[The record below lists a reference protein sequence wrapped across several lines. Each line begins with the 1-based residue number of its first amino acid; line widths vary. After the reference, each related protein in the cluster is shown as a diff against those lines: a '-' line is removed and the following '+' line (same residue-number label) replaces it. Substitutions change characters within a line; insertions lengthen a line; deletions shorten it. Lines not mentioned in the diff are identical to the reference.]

1 MLTYRLQ
8 TVRCEMHSLSF
19 VIQSFKSCLVIW
31 EGWVRLM
38 VSRNSCVTNSYRM
51 VSGSS
56 ELPSRFRVV
65 LRSCRNAVRQSS
77 SVFGLAG
84 DGFAGAVR

>member
-8 TVRCEMHSLSF
+8 TVRCEMRSLSF

-38 VSRNSCVTNSYRM
+38 VSRNSRVTNSYDRM
-51 VSGSS
+51 VPGSS

-65 LRSCRNAVRQSS
+65 LRSCRNAVR
-77 SVFGLAG
+77 
-84 DGFAGAVR
+84 